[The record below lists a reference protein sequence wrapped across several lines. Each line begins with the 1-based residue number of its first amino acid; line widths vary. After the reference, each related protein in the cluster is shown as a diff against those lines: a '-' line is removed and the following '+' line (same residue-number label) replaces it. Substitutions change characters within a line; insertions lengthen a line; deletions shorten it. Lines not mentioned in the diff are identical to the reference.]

1 MPAYAVAWWAM
12 LSPLCPAQSDLQA
25 PIAQPSPADRQGVEV
40 IAVGGAAGL
49 GSFSSGRWGVVRMV
63 VSNRTAEAARVT
75 AEVHRKSDPEL
86 RFSRELW
93 LPAWSERTSAI
104 PFHLSAEVEP
114 ASRFE
119 FVGRVISG
127 TTVPHRV
134 GTRLAQTFGP
144 IATAYLD
151 DATVGVASD
160 VTKDDADWMDIDP
173 AYEAF
178 QSLMASQGF
187 ARLAATCRER
197 LLPATVEAWQPVGH
211 VVVTGKRLSQELAA
225 AAALGRWVSEGG
237 RMWIQLNRS
246 DVETVHAMFGST
258 VGIGV
263 VDRVPLT
270 NFVVRGV
277 GKVSDAISAEL
288 DLEEPVEL
296 IRARIE
302 GGTTLFEVDGWP
314 AAVHFSYGRGQVF
327 LTLLDAHGWIRPPGP
342 DDPVHPDPLR
352 QVDFIAR
359 DPLHELADRFYQQVD
374 HERTDPDVIA
384 EYVSSRIGYEI
395 PGRAGIL
402 ATLAG
407 VCGAILCGG
416 LWLAAL
422 GRLEYL
428 AAVTSVTTLA
438 GAAVLVWIG
447 RTSVRDVPPML
458 AEFRL
463 VRVQPDTD
471 SFEAEGAVATF
482 EPELTRV
489 DLRGHGVRAQPQTP
503 QLRGQIREWTWS
515 DGTRWRWDGTRLP
528 PGVTLLPIESEGT
541 LRESASAIARFGP
554 AGLQGEFRPGGLTQ
568 LSLGGGDV
576 DADAESG
583 PDAAD
588 RPRADEVTFE
598 DGLLVFPNAMPLA
611 ANLRPGGSFAAD
623 ESDRLAEG
631 QFFNATMLGDEQRRR
646 SKIFEQWLTQR
657 QQVGPLGRPVL
668 LCWARGERSGL
679 HTGRGVRQ
687 STSSMVIIPVQ
698 LERPPVGTAVRI
710 PSPAIRLQSVRAAQG
725 HSVVFDNQFERWNY
739 PDASARVVRL
749 RFQMPE
755 SLLPLRLEEAT
766 LRLDCHLPSR
776 RLEISLVGD
785 GPPELLASSQ
795 NASGI
800 VETKIDR
807 PQRLT
812 LDDGG
817 GLTLE
822 ISVGEL
828 QTEVAEETLGT
839 AGWSIRSSR
848 LRASGV
854 TLPIPVEREER

>member
-1 MPAYAVAWWAM
+1 MAM
-12 LSPLCPAQSDLQA
+12 LSPVCPAQNDRLA
-25 PIAQPSPADRQGVEV
+25 PADRQGVEV
-40 IAVGGAAGL
+40 FSVGGAAGL
-49 GSFSSGRWGVVRMV
+49 GSFSSGRWGLVRMA
-63 VSNRTAEAARVT
+63 VSNRTAEAAKVT

-93 LPAWSERTSAI
+93 LPEWSERTSAI
-104 PFHLSAEVEP
+104 PFHLSADVEP
-114 ASRFE
+114 SSRFE
-119 FVGRVISG
+119 FVGRLISG
-127 TTVPHRV
+127 TTVPDRV

-144 IATAYLD
+144 IATAYVD
-151 DATVGVASD
+151 DATAGVASD
-160 VTKDDADWMDIDP
+160 VTKDVADWMDIDP

-178 QSLMASQGF
+178 QSFMASQGF
-187 ARLAATCRER
+187 TRLAATCKER

-211 VVVTGKRLSQELAA
+211 VVITGKRLSGELGA
-225 AAALGRWVSEGG
+225 AAALGQWVSEGG

-246 DVETVHAMFGST
+246 DVETVRAMFGST

-263 VDRVPLT
+263 VDRVPMT

-277 GKVSDAISAEL
+277 GKVSDAISADL
-288 DLEEPVEL
+288 DLDEPVEL
-296 IRARIE
+296 MRARIE
-302 GGTTLFEVDGWP
+302 GAATLFEVDGWP
-314 AAVHFSYGRGQVF
+314 AAVHFPYGRGQVF
-327 LTLLDAHGWIRPPGP
+327 LTLLDAHGWVRPKGP
-342 DDPVHPDPLR
+342 DDPGHPDPLR

-359 DPLHELADRFYQQVD
+359 APLRELADRFYQRVE

-407 VCGAILCGG
+407 VCGVILCGG
-416 LWLAAL
+416 LWLAARR
-422 GRLEYL
+422 RLEYL
-428 AAVTSVTTLA
+428 AAVTAVTTLA
-438 GAAVLVWIG
+438 AAAVLVWIG
-447 RTSVRDVPPML
+447 RNSVRDVPPML

-489 DLRGHGVRAQPQTP
+489 DLRGHGLRAQPQTP

-515 DGTRWRWDGTRLP
+515 DGTRWRWDGTRMP

-541 LRESASAIARFGP
+541 LRESAGAIARFGP
-554 AGLQGEFRPGGLTQ
+554 AGLQGEFRPGGLAR
-568 LSLGGGDV
+568 LALGGGA
-576 DADAESG
+576 ADAESG
-583 PDAAD
+583 PDATD
-588 RPRADEVTFE
+588 RPRGDEVTFE

-611 ANLRPGGSFAAD
+611 ANLRPDGSFAAN

-646 SKIFEQWLTQR
+646 SKVFEQWLTQR
-657 QQVGPLGRPVL
+657 QRVGPLERAVL

-679 HTGRGVRQ
+679 RTGRGVRQ
-687 STSSMVIIPVQ
+687 STSSMVIIPLQ
-698 LERPPVGTAVRI
+698 LERPPAGTAVRI

-739 PDASARVVRL
+739 PDASARLVRL

-776 RLEISLVGD
+776 RLEISLVRD
-785 GPPELLASSQ
+785 GTPELLAASQ

-807 PQRLT
+807 PQRLA

>member
-1 MPAYAVAWWAM
+1 MPFFRRVCLTTACAVAWWAM
-12 LSPLCPAQSDLQA
+12 LSPVCPAQN
-25 PIAQPSPADRQGVEV
+25 DRQGVEV
-40 IAVGGAAGL
+40 FAIGGAAGL
-49 GSFSSGRWGVVRMV
+49 GSFSSGRWGLVRMA
-63 VSNRTAEAARVT
+63 VSNRTAEAAEVT

-114 ASRFE
+114 SSRFE

-127 TTVPHRV
+127 TTVPDRV

-144 IATAYLD
+144 VATAYVD
-151 DATVGVASD
+151 DATAGVASD
-160 VTKDDADWMDIDP
+160 VTKDVADWMDVDP

-178 QSLMASQGF
+178 QSFLSSQGF
-187 ARLAATCRER
+187 TRLAATCKER

-211 VVVTGKRLSQELAA
+211 VVVTGKRLSRELGA
-225 AAALGRWVSEGG
+225 AAALGQWVSEGG

-246 DVETVHAMFGST
+246 DVETVRAMFGST

-277 GKVSDAISAEL
+277 GKVSDAIEADL
-288 DLEEPVEL
+288 DLDEPVEL
-296 IRARIE
+296 MRARIE

-314 AAVHFSYGRGQVF
+314 AAVHFSYGRGQVL
-327 LTLLDAHGWIRPPGP
+327 LTLLDAHGWIRPRGP

-359 DPLHELADRFYQQVD
+359 APLRELADRFYQRVE

-384 EYVSSRIGYEI
+384 EYVSNRIGYEI
-395 PGRAGIL
+395 PSRGGIL
-402 ATLAG
+402 ATLGG
-407 VCGAILCGG
+407 VCGVILLGG
-416 LWLAAL
+416 LWLAARR
-422 GRLEYL
+422 RLEYL
-428 AAVTSVTTLA
+428 AAVTAVTTLA
-438 GAAVLVWIG
+438 GAGVLVWIG
-447 RTSVRDVPPML
+447 RNSVRDVPPML

-489 DLRGHGVRAQPQTP
+489 DLRGHGLRAQPQTP

-541 LRESASAIARFGP
+541 LRESAAAIAHFGP
-554 AGLQGEFRPGGLTQ
+554 EGLRGEFRPGGLVR
-568 LSLGGGDV
+568 LALG
-576 DADAESG
+576 AAETEEASG
-583 PDAAD
+583 PDASD
-588 RPRADEVTFE
+588 RPRADAVTFE

-611 ANLRPGGSFAAD
+611 ANLRPDGHFAAG

-646 SKIFEQWLTQR
+646 SKVFAEWLAQR
-657 QQVGPLGRPVL
+657 QRVGPLGQPVL
-668 LCWARGERSGL
+668 LCWAQGERSGL
-679 HTGRGVRQ
+679 HTGRGIRQ

-698 LERPPVGTAVRI
+698 LERPPAGTAVRI

-725 HSVVFDNQFERWNY
+725 HSVVFDNHFERWTY

-755 SLLPLRLEEAT
+755 SLLPLRLEQAT

-776 RLEISLVGD
+776 RLEIFLVGD

-800 VETKIDR
+800 VETKIDDPR
-807 PQRLT
+807 RLT
-812 LDDGG
+812 LDEGG